1 MILTNKLLVS
11 GGSLVPRPNDAA
23 LTFTFNAL
31 DLPEIR
37 QKFVYAD
44 QNDDINPVDGRK
56 YRTCYS
62 AS

>member
-1 MILTNKLLVS
+1 MMLTNKLLVS
-11 GGSLVPRPNDAA
+11 SKPLVPRPNDVA
-23 LTFTFNAL
+23 LTFTFNSL

-44 QNDDINPVDGRK
+44 QNNDINPVDGRK

-62 AS
+62 TS